1 MSVPTGWA
9 AFCSGV
15 LSCLLG
21 LVAAADEPWSD
32 QDGLGFIATYCV
44 DCHQPPKP
52 KGGLDLSGQTSRE
65 HWVGHAL
72 EWEKHLPRVRDNE
85 MPPDDEG
92 VPQPSAE
99 ERLSFLQWAQDTLRT
114 AACEDG
120 IQPGP
125 PILRRLNRSEY
136 SASVRHLLDVHF
148 DAGEALPEDGAGGEG
163 FDNASETL
171 FISPIHAEKYLDA
184 ARSAVA
190 YAFADT
196 RSSKRFMVAEPGEDL
211 SEESA
216 ASRIL
221 GRFLSS
227 AFRRPVEPAERDTYL
242 DLFRAARLSEQDFH
256 SALQTTLAAAM
267 VSPKFLFLIEA
278 PVESGQV
285 APVSQEEMA
294 SRLSYFLWGAPPDDT
309 LMQLAQSQSLHD
321 PEILAAQVKRM
332 LGKDH
337 ERKVRNVA
345 QQFVEQWLGTRALG
359 REFKPD
365 ASIEGYDSELEGG
378 MKYEPV
384 FFFQEIL
391 SEDRPLT
398 DLIDADYTYIN
409 RRLSRHY
416 KVKGEFREQPKRVE
430 IAENPHRGGL
440 LSMAAI
446 LAVSSH
452 PHRTSPVLR
461 GKWILETLLGEP
473 PPPPPPDVPELEE
486 NSDAKEPASL
496 RERLEAH
503 RQDPSCNACHERMDP
518 LGFSL
523 ENYDVLGRWRDQQDG
538 QPIDVTGSLPD
549 GTRFEG
555 PQALKALLMDR
566 KEQVMRHLTRKML
579 GYALGRGLSPEDY
592 CAAESILSDLREHGY
607 SSHRLLIGIVQSVPF
622 RYKIGPE
629 TPSDL

>member
-1 MSVPTGWA
+1 MSVPTDRA
-9 AFCSGV
+9 AFWAGV
-15 LSCLLG
+15 LSCLLD
-21 LVAAADEPWSD
+21 LFAAADEPWSD

-65 HWVGHAL
+65 QWVGQAL
-72 EWEKHLPRVRDNE
+72 QWEKHLPRVRDNE

-196 RSSKRFMVAEPGEDL
+196 RSSKRFMVAKPGEDL

-221 GRFLSS
+221 DRFLSS

-278 PVESGQV
+278 PVESG
-285 APVSQEEMA
+285 
-294 SRLSYFLWGAPPDDT
+294 
-309 LMQLAQSQSLHD
+309 
-321 PEILAAQVKRM
+321 
-332 LGKDH
+332 
-337 ERKVRNVA
+337 
-345 QQFVEQWLGTRALG
+345 
-359 REFKPD
+359 
-365 ASIEGYDSELEGG
+365 
-378 MKYEPV
+378 
-384 FFFQEIL
+384 
-391 SEDRPLT
+391 
-398 DLIDADYTYIN
+398 
-409 RRLSRHY
+409 
-416 KVKGEFREQPKRVE
+416 
-430 IAENPHRGGL
+430 
-440 LSMAAI
+440 
-446 LAVSSH
+446 
-452 PHRTSPVLR
+452 
-461 GKWILETLLGEP
+461 
-473 PPPPPPDVPELEE
+473 
-486 NSDAKEPASL
+486 
-496 RERLEAH
+496 
-503 RQDPSCNACHERMDP
+503 
-518 LGFSL
+518 
-523 ENYDVLGRWRDQQDG
+523 
-538 QPIDVTGSLPD
+538 
-549 GTRFEG
+549 
-555 PQALKALLMDR
+555 
-566 KEQVMRHLTRKML
+566 
-579 GYALGRGLSPEDY
+579 
-592 CAAESILSDLREHGY
+592 
-607 SSHRLLIGIVQSVPF
+607 
-622 RYKIGPE
+622 
-629 TPSDL
+629 

>member
-120 IQPGP
+120 VQPGP

-221 GRFLSS
+221 DRFLSS

-294 SRLSYFLWGAPPDDT
+294 SRLSYFLWGGA
-309 LMQLAQSQSLHD
+309 
-321 PEILAAQVKRM
+321 
-332 LGKDH
+332 
-337 ERKVRNVA
+337 
-345 QQFVEQWLGTRALG
+345 TR
-359 REFKPD
+359 
-365 ASIEGYDSELEGG
+365 
-378 MKYEPV
+378 
-384 FFFQEIL
+384 
-391 SEDRPLT
+391 
-398 DLIDADYTYIN
+398 
-409 RRLSRHY
+409 
-416 KVKGEFREQPKRVE
+416 
-430 IAENPHRGGL
+430 
-440 LSMAAI
+440 
-446 LAVSSH
+446 
-452 PHRTSPVLR
+452 
-461 GKWILETLLGEP
+461 
-473 PPPPPPDVPELEE
+473 
-486 NSDAKEPASL
+486 
-496 RERLEAH
+496 
-503 RQDPSCNACHERMDP
+503 
-518 LGFSL
+518 
-523 ENYDVLGRWRDQQDG
+523 
-538 QPIDVTGSLPD
+538 
-549 GTRFEG
+549 
-555 PQALKALLMDR
+555 
-566 KEQVMRHLTRKML
+566 
-579 GYALGRGLSPEDY
+579 
-592 CAAESILSDLREHGY
+592 
-607 SSHRLLIGIVQSVPF
+607 
-622 RYKIGPE
+622 
-629 TPSDL
+629 